1 MAIDLR
7 DDKLSVLSEG
17 VDVSSGASSI
27 NFEGLGVSVAS
38 VGDGVTVTI
47 PGGSGG
53 VTAVTGVSP
62 VASSGGLTPA
72 ISMPAATGSVD
83 GYLTSAN
90 WTTFNN
96 SLQKNVN
103 TTYTT
108 NAITAVTAAEY
119 AALTPVATTIYF
131 VV

>member
-1 MAIDLR
+1 MA
-7 DDKLSVLSEG
+7 
-17 VDVSSGASSI
+17 
-27 NFEGLGVSVAS
+27 
-38 VGDGVTVTI
+38 
-47 PGGSGG
+47 
-53 VTAVTGVSP
+53 VTAVIG
-62 VASSGGLTPA
+62 APA
-72 ISMPAATGSVD
+72 GAINYTFTTD
-83 GYLTSAN
+83 TSADWASVAN
-90 WTTFNN
+90 STYFYNKADKIVRYKDASGVISDALTT